1 MYMECPVEKFI
12 YLFYHDTQKIQ
23 AGYHGKDVGKTK
35 VSILKRQIRVPSI
48 TLEEIMEVFM
58 WVGKVLGGKGR

>member
-1 MYMECPVEKFI
+1 
-12 YLFYHDTQKIQ
+12 
-23 AGYHGKDVGKTK
+23 
-35 VSILKRQIRVPSI
+35 LKRQIRVPSI

>member
-1 MYMECPVEKFI
+1 MVIMYMECPVEKFI
-12 YLFYHDTQKIQ
+12 IFFYHDTQKIQ
-23 AGYHGKDVGKTK
+23 AGYHGKIVEKTK

-58 WVGKVLGGKGR
+58 

>member
-1 MYMECPVEKFI
+1 MECPVEKFI

-58 WVGKVLGGKGR
+58 